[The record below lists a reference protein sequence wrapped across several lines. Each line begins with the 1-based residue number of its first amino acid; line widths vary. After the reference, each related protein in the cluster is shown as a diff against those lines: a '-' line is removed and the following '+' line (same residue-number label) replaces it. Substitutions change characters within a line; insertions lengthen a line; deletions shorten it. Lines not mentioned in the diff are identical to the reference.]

1 MSTAVTRTPPASP
14 ERPPLPPGL
23 GAPIKGPTAM
33 GSDFGRMLRLTWT
46 LAVTDFKL
54 RYFGSALGY
63 LWSLVQPLMLFGVL
77 YTVFSVLL
85 DFGGSE
91 KYYPVALL
99 AGIVMFNFIAEA
111 TSGSVR
117 SIVVREPLVRKIEFP
132 RLAVPLATV
141 LTALFN
147 YVLNLVPVFVFLV
160 AAGGSPRWS
169 WFQLPVIVLILTIW
183 LAGIAMFLSAMFVRY
198 RDIEPIWSVVMQVL
212 FYATPIFYT
221 LDTVTQKTGE
231 KWVANLFMTNPF
243 AALLQQ
249 FRHAVVDP
257 SHASSAAAIG
267 GTWRLIAPLGVI
279 VLTVAIGWA
288 VFSRM
293 APKVA
298 EDL

>member
-1 MSTAVTRTPPASP
+1 MSALTPTTPPAGG
-14 ERPPLPPGL
+14 ERQL
-23 GAPIKGPTAM
+23 GTLIKGPTAM

-46 LAVTDFKL
+46 LAATDFKL
-54 RYFGSALGY
+54 RYFGSVLGY

-85 DFGGSE
+85 NFSGSE

-99 AGIVMFNFIAEA
+99 SGIVMFNFIGEA

-117 SIVVREPLVRKIEFP
+117 SIVSREPLVRKIEFP
-132 RLAVPLATV
+132 RVAVPLATV

-147 YVLNLVPVFVFLV
+147 FTLNLVPVFVFLLI
-160 AAGGSPRWS
+160 AGGEPRWS
-169 WFQLPVIVLILTIW
+169 WFELPLIVLVLTLW
-183 LAGIAMFLSAMFVRY
+183 LAGIAMLLSAMFVRY
-198 RDIEPIWSVVMQVL
+198 RDVEPIWSVVMQVL

-221 LDTVTQKTGE
+221 LDTVGQKTG
-231 KWVANLFMTNPF
+231 KPWVANLFMVNPF

-249 FRHAVVDP
+249 FRHAIVDP
-257 SHASSAAAIG
+257 SHASAAAAIG
-267 GTWRLIAPLGVI
+267 GTWRLAAPALVI
-279 VLTVAIGWA
+279 VLTVWIGWT

-298 EDL
+298 EEL

>member
-1 MSTAVTRTPPASP
+1 VSAVQTPAEPATDAPRALGTR
-14 ERPPLPPGL
+14 
-23 GAPIKGPTAM
+23 IKGPSAL

-46 LAVTDFKL
+46 LAATDFKL
-54 RYFGSALGY
+54 RYFGSVLGY

-77 YTVFSVLL
+77 YVVFSVLL
-85 DFGGSE
+85 DFSGSE
-91 KYYPVALL
+91 KFYPVALL

-117 SIVVREPLVRKIEFP
+117 SIVSREPLVRKIEFP

-147 YVLNLVPVFVFLV
+147 YTLNLIPVFVFLI

-169 WFQLPVIVLILTIW
+169 WFELPVIVAILTVW
-183 LAGIAMFLSAMFVRY
+183 LAGIAMLLSATFVRY
-198 RDIEPIWSVVMQVL
+198 RDIEPIWSVVLQVL

-221 LDTVTQKTGE
+221 LDTVGQKTGDA
-231 KWVANLFMTNPF
+231 WVGNVLMINPF

-249 FRHAVVDP
+249 FRHAVIDP
-257 SHASSAAAIG
+257 SHLSAAAAIG
-267 GTWRLIAPLGVI
+267 GTWRLAAPLLVI
-279 VLTVAIGWA
+279 VLTVAAGWL

-298 EDL
+298 EEL

>member
-1 MSTAVTRTPPASP
+1 VSAVEQPPMAPEAAPRALGTR
-14 ERPPLPPGL
+14 
-23 GAPIKGPTAM
+23 INGPTAL
-33 GSDFGRMLRLTWT
+33 GSDFGRLLRLTWT
-46 LAVTDFKL
+46 LAATDFKL
-54 RYFGSALGY
+54 RYFGSVLGY

-85 DFGGSE
+85 DFSGSE
-91 KYYPVALL
+91 KFYPVALL
-99 AGIVMFNFIAEA
+99 SGIVMFNFIAEA

-117 SIVVREPLVRKIEFP
+117 SIVSREPLVRKIEFP

-147 YVLNLVPVFVFLV
+147 YTLNLVPVFVFLI

-169 WFQLPVIVLILTIW
+169 WFELPVIVLVLTLW
-183 LAGIAMFLSAMFVRY
+183 LAGIAMLLSAMFVRY
-198 RDIEPIWSVVMQVL
+198 RDIEPIWTVVLQVL

-221 LDTVTQKTGE
+221 LDTVGQKTGDA
-231 KWVANLFMTNPF
+231 WVGNILMINPF

-249 FRHAVVDP
+249 FRHAIVDP
-257 SHASSAAAIG
+257 SHLSAAAAIG
-267 GTWRLIAPLGVI
+267 GTWRLLAPLAVI
-279 VLTVAIGWA
+279 VFTVVLGWI

-298 EDL
+298 EEL

>member
-1 MSTAVTRTPPASP
+1 VSVVEPRPLGTR
-14 ERPPLPPGL
+14 
-23 GAPIKGPTAM
+23 IKGPTAM

-46 LAVTDFKL
+46 LAATDFKL
-54 RYFGSALGY
+54 RYFGSVLGY

-77 YTVFSVLL
+77 YVVFSVLL
-85 DFGGSE
+85 DFSGSE
-91 KYYPVALL
+91 KFYPVALL

-111 TSGSVR
+111 TTGSVR
-117 SIVVREPLVRKIEFP
+117 SIVSREPLVRKIEFP

-147 YVLNLVPVFVFLV
+147 YTLNLVPVFVFLLF
-160 AAGGSPRWS
+160 AGGEPRWS
-169 WFQLPVIVLILTIW
+169 WLELPVIVAILTIW

-198 RDIEPIWSVVMQVL
+198 RDVEPIWSVIMQVL

-221 LDTVTQKTGE
+221 LDTVGQKTGE
-231 KWVANLFMTNPF
+231 DWVGNVLMINPF

-249 FRHAVVDP
+249 FRHAIIDP
-257 SHASSAAAIG
+257 SHLSAAAAIG
-267 GTWRLIAPLGVI
+267 GTWRLAAPLLVI
-279 VLTVAIGWA
+279 VLTVALGWI

-298 EDL
+298 EEL

>member
-1 MSTAVTRTPPASP
+1 VSVVAP
-14 ERPPLPPGL
+14 ERAL
-23 GAPIKGPTAM
+23 GTRINGPTAL
-33 GSDFGRMLRLTWT
+33 GSDFGRLLRLTWT
-46 LAVTDFKL
+46 LAATDFKL
-54 RYFGSALGY
+54 RYFGSVLGY

-85 DFGGSE
+85 NFSGSE
-91 KYYPVALL
+91 KFYPVALL

-117 SIVVREPLVRKIEFP
+117 SIVSREPLVRKIEFP

-147 YVLNLVPVFVFLV
+147 YSLNLVPVFVFLV

-169 WFQLPVIVLILTIW
+169 WFELPVIVLVLTLW
-183 LAGIAMFLSAMFVRY
+183 LAGIAMLLSAMFVRY
-198 RDIEPIWSVVMQVL
+198 RDIEPIWTVVLQVL

-221 LDTVTQKTGE
+221 LDTVGQKTGDA
-231 KWVANLFMTNPF
+231 WVGNILMINPF

-249 FRHAVVDP
+249 FRHAIVDP
-257 SHASSAAAIG
+257 SHLSAAAAIG
-267 GTWRLIAPLGVI
+267 GTWRLLAPLAVI
-279 VLTVAIGWA
+279 VFTVILGWT

-298 EDL
+298 EEL

>member
-1 MSTAVTRTPPASP
+1 VSAVETPTEPATTPRALGTR
-14 ERPPLPPGL
+14 
-23 GAPIKGPTAM
+23 IKGPSAL
-33 GSDFGRMLRLTWT
+33 GSDFGRMMRLTWT
-46 LAVTDFKL
+46 LAATDFKL
-54 RYFGSALGY
+54 RYFGSVLGY

-77 YTVFSVLL
+77 YVVFSVLL
-85 DFGGSE
+85 DFSGSE
-91 KYYPVALL
+91 KFYPVALL

-117 SIVVREPLVRKIEFP
+117 SIVSREPLVRKIEFP

-147 YVLNLVPVFVFLV
+147 YTLNLIPVFVFLI

-169 WFQLPVIVLILTIW
+169 WFELPVIVAILTVW
-183 LAGIAMFLSAMFVRY
+183 LAGIAMLLSATFVRY
-198 RDIEPIWSVVMQVL
+198 RDIEPIWSVVLQVL

-221 LDTVTQKTGE
+221 LDTVGQKTGDA
-231 KWVANLFMTNPF
+231 WVGNVLMINPF

-249 FRHAVVDP
+249 FRHAIIDP
-257 SHASSAAAIG
+257 SHLSAAAAIG
-267 GTWRLIAPLGVI
+267 GTWRLAAPLLVI
-279 VLTVAIGWA
+279 VLTVAAGWL

-298 EDL
+298 EEL

>member
-1 MSTAVTRTPPASP
+1 MSLAEQEEAAAVAPPRPLGTR
-14 ERPPLPPGL
+14 
-23 GAPIKGPTAM
+23 IKGPTAM

-46 LAVTDFKL
+46 LAATDFKL
-54 RYFGSALGY
+54 RYFGSVLGY

-77 YTVFSVLL
+77 YVVFSVLL
-85 DFGGSE
+85 DFSGSE
-91 KYYPVALL
+91 KFYPVALL

-111 TSGSVR
+111 TTGSVR
-117 SIVVREPLVRKIEFP
+117 SIVSREPLVRKIEFP

-147 YVLNLVPVFVFLV
+147 YSLNLVPVFVFLLL
-160 AAGGSPRWS
+160 AGGEPRWS
-169 WFQLPVIVLILTIW
+169 WLELPVIVAILTIW

-198 RDIEPIWSVVMQVL
+198 RDVEPIWSVIMQVL

-221 LDTVTQKTGE
+221 LDTVDKKTGE
-231 KWVANLFMTNPF
+231 DWVGNLLMINPF

-249 FRHAVVDP
+249 FRHAIIDP
-257 SHASSAAAIG
+257 SHLSAAAAIG
-267 GTWRLIAPLGVI
+267 GTWRLAAPLLVI
-279 VLTVAIGWA
+279 VLTVALGWI

-298 EDL
+298 EEL